1 MMKKTLLTLVCTFVA
16 LCASTQ
22 NTFQLKTSGTDPQ
35 LLVVQYS
42 GEDKPEKGKKFL
54 FNISV
59 NGTLL
64 YTEGLNRNRHGLF
77 EIVYPIPDSVL
88 QGKSSALVRFEA
100 YDETASV
107 GKIYD
112 VSIVRQKLETGIFT
126 DRKNWQGL
134 AKDWTCSS
142 DGTFIYTEPD
152 GPQHPY
158 VNQSVI
164 DLMSY
169 YALEVNLKLT
179 GVGNI
184 PVEVFASAKNLKAGT
199 DLDKE
204 NIYDTRR
211 ARFTLQRQKNGEC
224 RLLIPFSV
232 FDTPKASQSTI
243 RRIKS
248 IAFRLSG
255 EGGGKVKV
263 LSTRL
268 LEGNSVKTTADCY
281 SRPGEPGDTIIYP
294 VTVTNCEPTSQFVY
308 FSIQKY
314 GWEAFPATVEPA
326 QLELASGETRKV
338 NVYVI
343 VPPGIPAGGREKQ
356 TLQIL
361 PSANPAAVRTLTF
374 TTLRSMP
381 HPFTIHTVEGWDEV
395 RRKAENYDWAKD
407 RKERY
412 IQDAKAWIVPLRP
425 PYVANGDGIPYLC
438 ATTHEHGLMNNAIAW
453 QLTRSPEY
461 ARKVKQFLLMIS
473 DYQNGFPLTRKA
485 SHQSSVQEGSLA

>member
-184 PVEVFASAKNLKAGT
+184 P
-199 DLDKE
+199 
-204 NIYDTRR
+204 
-211 ARFTLQRQKNGEC
+211 
-224 RLLIPFSV
+224 
-232 FDTPKASQSTI
+232 
-243 RRIKS
+243 
-248 IAFRLSG
+248 
-255 EGGGKVKV
+255 
-263 LSTRL
+263 
-268 LEGNSVKTTADCY
+268 
-281 SRPGEPGDTIIYP
+281 
-294 VTVTNCEPTSQFVY
+294 
-308 FSIQKY
+308 
-314 GWEAFPATVEPA
+314 
-326 QLELASGETRKV
+326 
-338 NVYVI
+338 
-343 VPPGIPAGGREKQ
+343 
-356 TLQIL
+356 
-361 PSANPAAVRTLTF
+361 
-374 TTLRSMP
+374 
-381 HPFTIHTVEGWDEV
+381 
-395 RRKAENYDWAKD
+395 
-407 RKERY
+407 
-412 IQDAKAWIVPLRP
+412 
-425 PYVANGDGIPYLC
+425 
-438 ATTHEHGLMNNAIAW
+438 
-453 QLTRSPEY
+453 
-461 ARKVKQFLLMIS
+461 
-473 DYQNGFPLTRKA
+473 
-485 SHQSSVQEGSLA
+485 